1 MPKFPKLS
9 KKLVAFFYTQTIYA
23 VLLIVLFATQ
33 EITIAAAFLGGIIAL
48 SMGVVSVG
56 YVISQSA
63 IDKLIVG
70 VGKIA
75 SFGQPI
81 ELDDE
86 EY

>member
-9 KKLVAFFYTQTIYA
+9 KKLVAFFFTQTVYT
-23 VLLIVLFATQ
+23 VLLIILFTTQ
-33 EITIAAAFLGGIIAL
+33 VITISAALLGGIIAL

-75 SFGQPI
+75 SFGRPI